1 MKKNNAALYICIAI
15 FGVLGVYLTFF
26 AGNINR
32 YDSQT
37 KAYEIDP
44 NESYDSEDGNTYN
57 PIYYFRVN
65 GEEYECRST
74 TGSSTHPSEKKDTV
88 YYDSKN
94 PNHCMTEY
102 EKSSNILAG
111 IICLIVTAIMVYF
124 FIIKKPSE
132 NPEGQNYVREV
143 EMEQPPIDPEQ
154 AEKVARAIEKFQLIY
169 KRVILGIIMA
179 ILLVFI
185 LIDTAIF
192 KQTIVSRNYID
203 TTAEFEKRI
212 EDGES
217 NIFDDCVYKFVDKNG
232 VEQEI
237 IYSISKEDEPD
248 QKIKIKYNEKNPQD
262 YYGEGATLDKTGIIW
277 YIVKIVIFALLVVLF
292 FNKKLLNKIGLSM
305 SRK

>member
-1 MKKNNAALYICIAI
+1 MKKNNAVLYICIAI

-37 KAYEIDP
+37 KAYEINP
-44 NESYDSEDGNTYN
+44 NESYDSDDGTTYN
-57 PIYYFRVN
+57 PIYYFRVDDK
-65 GEEYECRST
+65 EYECRST

-102 EKSSNILAG
+102 EKSSNRLAG

-132 NPEGQNYVREV
+132 TPEGQNHVREV

-203 TTAEFEKRI
+203 TTAEFVKRI

-248 QKIKIKYNEKNPQD
+248 QTIKIKYNEKNPQD
-262 YYGEGATLDKTGIIW
+262 YYEEGATLDKTGIIW